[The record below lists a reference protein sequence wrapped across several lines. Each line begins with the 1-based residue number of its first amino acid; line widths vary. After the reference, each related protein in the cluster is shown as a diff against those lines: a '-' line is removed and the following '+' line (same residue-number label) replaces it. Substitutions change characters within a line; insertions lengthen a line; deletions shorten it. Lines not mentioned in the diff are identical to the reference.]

1 MKHSVVN
8 IKCAAFLF
16 VAAVSSF
23 ASAGVD
29 DPIWVKVAPAAAA
42 PEVKK
47 QADFVCKGTNDQDT
61 LQMALDM
68 CAQKER
74 DLLLYNGVYMID
86 AFSERPDKGPRAG
99 VVIPNMKRYFVFK
112 GQ

>member
-42 PEVKK
+42 PEVTL
-47 QADFVCKGTNDQDT
+47 VMKGGGSENMSRQYSLPDS
-61 LQMALDM
+61 AL
-68 CAQKER
+68 CAGR
-74 DLLLYNGVYMID
+74 DL
-86 AFSERPDKGPRAG
+86 AG
-99 VVIPNMKRYFVFK
+99 VEKCVLDSVVRACARNFGCLHRRRQGHRF
-112 GQ
+112 